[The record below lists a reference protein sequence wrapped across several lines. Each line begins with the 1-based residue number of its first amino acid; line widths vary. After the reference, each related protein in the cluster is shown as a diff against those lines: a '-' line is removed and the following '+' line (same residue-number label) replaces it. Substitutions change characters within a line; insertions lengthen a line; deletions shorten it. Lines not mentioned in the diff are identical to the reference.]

1 MKIDAN
7 LVGARLGVGAQ
18 EPGSQRGD
26 RWLAQLEKAC
36 LGPWNADSSAS
47 RDDGESHA
55 PASGGKTPTPSPHDA
70 ADGARVAVSA
80 TSSAAGPAHGA
91 VSTAAW
97 TGLSATLVVATP
109 ATAASAIAQQAGQA
123 PALAS
128 SRPAAAGDEA
138 VAPDN
143 EATITVAPAPVAAI
157 GPNSSRTRS
166 LAQATPTE
174 DAGATAAGP
183 PRYARQFMQLSL
195 SESGQAQASV
205 RDASLSTEDA
215 AAVAQGVAAQLR
227 SDGVVLQ
234 RVFVNGRRFDLH
246 PGPDGHA
253 VPTPDTIPTQE

>member
-47 RDDGESHA
+47 RDDGELHA
-55 PASGGKTPTPSPHDA
+55 PASGGKMPTPSPHDA
-70 ADGARVAVSA
+70 ADGARVAASA

-97 TGLSATLVVATP
+97 TGLSATRVAATP

-128 SRPAAAGDEA
+128 SRPASTGTEA
-138 VAPDN
+138 IAPDN
-143 EATITVAPAPVAAI
+143 EATITVAPAPAAAI
-157 GPNSSRTRS
+157 GPAPARARS
-166 LAQATPTE
+166 LAQATSTE
-174 DAGATAAGP
+174 DAGAAAAP

-205 RDASLSTEDA
+205 RDASLSLEDA